1 MFTVQFPFD
10 PQTKQIGAYLGTWC
24 SVPFITPL
32 ASDGERLSD
41 LFTPFQSELPCSLD
55 SFPCCSAQAVNY
67 PYVEDGTI
75 GRSGTLT
82 RSTHTQVVADSPGAV
97 MKEHMLYIWNPEYE
111 VRRPFRPRSLVRN
124 DQTPFAREGER
135 SIIQ

>member
-1 MFTVQFPFD
+1 M
-10 PQTKQIGAYLGTWC
+10 
-24 SVPFITPL
+24 

-41 LFTPFQSELPCSLD
+41 LFAPFQAELPCLLD
-55 SFPCCSAQAVNY
+55 AFHISCSQAVNY

-97 MKEHMLYIWNPEYE
+97 IKEHMLYIWNPEYE
-111 VRRPFRPRSLVRN
+111 VRGPFRP
-124 DQTPFAREGER
+124 
-135 SIIQ
+135 